1 MSLSH
6 YKLNIIILMEVNT
19 VVQNIQQ
26 MYTNDIKI
34 LYNVHSTK
42 VTEN

>member
-1 MSLSH
+1 MSLSQN
-6 YKLNIIILMEVNT
+6 KLNIIILMEVNT

-26 MYTNDIKI
+26 KYINDIKI